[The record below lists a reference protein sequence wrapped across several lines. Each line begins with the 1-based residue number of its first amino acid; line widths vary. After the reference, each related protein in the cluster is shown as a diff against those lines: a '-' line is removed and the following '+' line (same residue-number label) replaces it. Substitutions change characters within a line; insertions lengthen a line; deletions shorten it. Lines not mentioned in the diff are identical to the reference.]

1 MPAEYAAHKLNL
13 LSTLTELSSLSGGKI
28 QVDVHEIENF
38 SEEAT
43 TAEKAYGIEPRE
55 VSRSTA
61 APAKQEEIFL
71 GAAFTSGLDHVVI
84 PFIDKGIPV
93 EYELV
98 RSICTVADQKRKKL
112 GVLKTD
118 AQLFG
123 GFSMQGPTEE
133 SQIIA
138 ELKKQYDVVEVDP
151 SKPITEKYDV
161 LLAVQPSSLTPEA
174 MDEFR
179 RGREERASRRR
190 SSKIRS
196 PGRNCIR
203 TSSARRSR
211 SGRRAA

>member
-1 MPAEYAAHKLNL
+1 M
-13 LSTLTELSSLSGGKI
+13 
-28 QVDVHEIENF
+28 VDVHEIENF

-55 VSRSTA
+55 VPTINRGARRT
-61 APAKQEEIFL
+61 EEIFL
-71 GAAFTSGLDHVVI
+71 GAAFTSGLDRVVI

-98 RSICTVADQKRKKL
+98 RSICTVADQERKKL

-118 AQLFG
+118 VQLFG

-133 SQIIA
+133 SQIIT
-138 ELKKQYDVVEVDP
+138 ELQEAIRRGRSRPVEADHGAVRRAAGRSAVVAHAGGDG
-151 SKPITEKYDV
+151 
-161 LLAVQPSSLTPEA
+161 
-174 MDEFR
+174 EFR
-179 RGREERASRRR
+179 RGGERRASRRP

-196 PGRNCIR
+196 LAQLVAA

>member
-1 MPAEYAAHKLNL
+1 M
-13 LSTLTELSSLSGGKI
+13 
-28 QVDVHEIENF
+28 
-38 SEEAT
+38 
-43 TAEKAYGIEPRE
+43 
-55 VSRSTA
+55 
-61 APAKQEEIFL
+61 
-71 GAAFTSGLDHVVI
+71 I

-98 RSICTVADQKRKKL
+98 RSICTVADQERKKL

-118 AQLFG
+118 VQLFG

-133 SQIIA
+133 SQLIA

-151 SKPITEKYDV
+151 SKPIKERYDV

-179 RGREERASRRR
+179 GGGEERASRRR

-196 PGRNCIR
+196 LCR
-203 TSSARRSR
+203 SAAKWSARRSR